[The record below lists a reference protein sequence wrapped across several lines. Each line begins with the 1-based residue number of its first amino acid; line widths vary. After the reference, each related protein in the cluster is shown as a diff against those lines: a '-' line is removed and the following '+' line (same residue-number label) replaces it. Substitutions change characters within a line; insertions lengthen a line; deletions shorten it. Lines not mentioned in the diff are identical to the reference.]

1 MKGELFCFPDKL
13 HFLTFL
19 IHTSHLT
26 FHTSFPSLTFGRKMH
41 FYLAIILYILSV
53 VAGVIAMIAVKNI
66 SPSKFLMG
74 VAVHLIFILLFLFML
89 FARKQP
95 SAYPSFFNLSFL
107 FFICSG
113 IILFGLTWQS
123 KTALL
128 LRIYFALFACTIL
141 LFVFSPSR
149 MINFLLTQRYADTL
163 GQVFSVGEDYFIEEQ
178 SSSMRVDTSIAHYKL
193 IKKHGLFHETIQRDL
208 LFNGNLDSIH
218 VLQFISGEKMLI
230 RAFTSKE
237 TYVSNEIDSMDV
249 EVKLIKQKYDQIERK
264 L

>member
-1 MKGELFCFPDKL
+1 
-13 HFLTFL
+13 
-19 IHTSHLT
+19 
-26 FHTSFPSLTFGRKMH
+26 MH
-41 FYLAIILYILSV
+41 YYLAIILYILSV

-74 VAVHLIFILLFLFML
+74 VAVHLIFVLLFLFTL
-89 FARKQP
+89 FSGKQP
-95 SAYPSFFNLSFL
+95 ISYPSFFNLSFL

-128 LRIYFALFACTIL
+128 LKIYFALFACTIF

-149 MINFLLTQRYADTL
+149 MINFLLTEKYVDTL
-163 GQVFSVGEDYFIEEQ
+163 GKVFSTRENFFLEEQ
-178 SSSMRVDTSIAHYKL
+178 GSLMQGAVSNPHYKL
-193 IKKHGLFHETIQRDL
+193 IKKHGLFYETIQRDI
-208 LFNGNLDSIH
+208 LFNGNLDSIK
-218 VLQFISGEKMLI
+218 VLQIISGEKMMI
-230 RAFTSKE
+230 RGYTNKV

-249 EVKLIKQKYDQIERK
+249 EVKLIKQKHDQIERK